1 MLSLQKKRAQMGVI
15 NNRIEKHGDQDVT
28 AFDIPIEMLLDPE
41 ELNDLLGDKYAHRAL
56 FDTKGNV
63 ATPMLPMLAAMSLT
77 HDLDEATV
85 TLHLAGGTELEYE
98 KVRLKG
104 LRIEPVHGGET
115 GLTFKLQI
123 RPKTPQYAKLINAQV
138 SEIQLTIADAKVAE
152 KGKDKQQQ
160 LDLGEEGEGGD
171 ESAPRKP
178 PRNGAQPEAH

>member
-98 KVRLKG
+98 DVRLKG
-104 LRIEPVHGGET
+104 LRIAPIHGGET
-115 GLTFKLQI
+115 ELTFKLQI
-123 RPKTPQYAKLINAQV
+123 LPKTPQYAKLINAQV
-138 SEIQLTIADAKVAE
+138 SEIQLSLADAKVAE
-152 KGKDKQQQ
+152 KRKDKQQQ
-160 LDLGEEGEGGD
+160 LDLGEGAEGGSD
-171 ESAPRKP
+171 ESAPRKS
-178 PRNGAQPEAH
+178 RNGAQPEAH